1 MTCANTY
8 TRAKQ
13 SSHAHRAAQG
23 GADVGPAGP
32 PFYGGVCAMREFLS
46 SREFWWP
53 LIGAAVG
60 FGYNRLGVL
69 AHST

>member
-1 MTCANTY
+1 
-8 TRAKQ
+8 
-13 SSHAHRAAQG
+13 
-23 GADVGPAGP
+23 
-32 PFYGGVCAMREFLS
+32 MREFLS